1 MRRIHDRASATGLLY
16 PDAVGPATGRAGA
29 CESDGD
35 LDVGVDLVYK
45 KGRMPDSIRRKNNP
59 VLTEEVERLV
69 AS

>member
-1 MRRIHDRASATGLLY
+1 LY